1 MIAFSVMKGIY
12 NDKKTIK
19 ISLFTWIQLKNIDL
33 DIRFKF
39 QIYNMNTTDAGLKV
53 TRTVA
58 D

>member
-12 NDKKTIK
+12 NDKKTIQ
-19 ISLFTWIQLKNIDL
+19 ISLFTWIQLIYIDL

-39 QIYNMNTTDAGLKV
+39 QIYNMNTTDTGLKV